1 MSAGETIKKLREYKH
16 LTQTDLAKRVG
27 YADKSMIAKIE
38 KGQID
43 LPQSKIFAF
52 AKALDTTPS
61 ALMGLDGVSPNS
73 MTITN
78 PNEIQIIENY
88 REASETTRKA
98 INTLLNLENL
108 NDKYKLPFQS
118 TIRYKMYRFDTLI
131 CLNST

>member
-1 MSAGETIKKLREYKH
+1 MLALYTNIKERRNKLN
-16 LTQTDLAKRVG
+16 LTQTDLANKLG

-43 LPQSKIFAF
+43 L
-52 AKALDTTPS
+52 
-61 ALMGLDGVSPNS
+61 LDGVSPNS

-108 NDKYKLPFQS
+108 ND
-118 TIRYKMYRFDTLI
+118 R
-131 CLNST
+131 

>member
-118 TIRYKMYRFDTLI
+118 INRYKMYRLPRRTA
-131 CLNST
+131 

>member
-78 PNEIQIIENY
+78 PNEIQIIETY

-108 NDKYKLPFQS
+108 ND
-118 TIRYKMYRFDTLI
+118 R
-131 CLNST
+131 

>member
-1 MSAGETIKKLREYKH
+1 MNAGEIIKKIREYKH

-88 REASETTRKA
+88 REASETTKKA
-98 INTLLNLENL
+98 INTLLNLEDL
-108 NDKYKLPFQS
+108 ND
-118 TIRYKMYRFDTLI
+118 R
-131 CLNST
+131 

>member
-118 TIRYKMYRFDTLI
+118 INRYKMYRLPRRTP
-131 CLNST
+131 

>member
-108 NDKYKLPFQS
+108 ND
-118 TIRYKMYRFDTLI
+118 R
-131 CLNST
+131 

>member
-1 MSAGETIKKLREYKH
+1 MNAGEIIKKLREYKH
-16 LTQTDLAKRVG
+16 LTQTDLSKRVG

-108 NDKYKLPFQS
+108 NDK
-118 TIRYKMYRFDTLI
+118 
-131 CLNST
+131 

>member
-1 MSAGETIKKLREYKH
+1 MSAGEIIKKLREYKH

-108 NDKYKLPFQS
+108 ND
-118 TIRYKMYRFDTLI
+118 R
-131 CLNST
+131 

>member
-108 NDKYKLPFQS
+108 NDKYKLSFQS
-118 TIRYKMYRFDTLI
+118 INRYKMYRLPRRTA
-131 CLNST
+131 

>member
-118 TIRYKMYRFDTLI
+118 INRYKMYRLPHRTA
-131 CLNST
+131 

>member
-1 MSAGETIKKLREYKH
+1 MNAGEIIKKLREYKH

-88 REASETTRKA
+88 REASETTKKA
-98 INTLLNLENL
+98 INTLLNL
-108 NDKYKLPFQS
+108 
-118 TIRYKMYRFDTLI
+118 
-131 CLNST
+131 

>member
-108 NDKYKLPFQS
+108 NDKYKLSFQS

>member
-1 MSAGETIKKLREYKH
+1 MNAGEIIKKLREYKH

-78 PNEIQIIENY
+78 PN
-88 REASETTRKA
+88 
-98 INTLLNLENL
+98 
-108 NDKYKLPFQS
+108 
-118 TIRYKMYRFDTLI
+118 
-131 CLNST
+131 

>member
-1 MSAGETIKKLREYKH
+1 MLALYTNIKKRRNKLN
-16 LTQTDLAKRVG
+16 LTQTDLANKLG

-61 ALMGLDGVSPNS
+61 ALMGLDGVSTNS

-78 PNEIQIIENY
+78 PNEIQIIE
-88 REASETTRKA
+88 K
-98 INTLLNLENL
+98 LLKQHE
-108 NDKYKLPFQS
+108 KQS
-118 TIRYKMYRFDTLI
+118 ILY
-131 CLNST
+131 

>member
-1 MSAGETIKKLREYKH
+1 MLALYTNIKERRNRLN
-16 LTQTDLAKRVG
+16 LTQTDLANKLG

-73 MTITN
+73 ITITN
-78 PNEIQIIENY
+78 PDEIQIIENY

-108 NDKYKLPFQS
+108 NDK
-118 TIRYKMYRFDTLI
+118 
-131 CLNST
+131 